1 MGMAWIANKL
11 PSVEV
16 RQTKL
21 TKRMREVLKIADLEH
36 DLINNVP
43 ISTMYGLEARELIS
57 SEWRMAG
64 SGVQQTTGGGSLP
77 EYSRVPLTAD
87 GVRAARTIQ
96 GLPGNV

>member
-1 MGMAWIANKL
+1 M
-11 PSVEV
+11 EV

-43 ISTMYGLEARELIS
+43 ISTMYGLEARKLIS
-57 SEWRMAG
+57 SEWRKAD
-64 SGVQQTTGGGSLP
+64 SRAQQTTSGGSFP
-77 EYSRVPLTAD
+77 RYSRVPLTAD